1 MSQTANVCAIN
12 DSLLKINFGKHWD
25 GITIERIAS
34 PPYPK
39 IGTKII
45 FVEGERKRS
54 LARSESQGRKSLK
67 RISTGGGGGGA
78 WWVTIVSR
86 TLQGFAK
93 IESACVCVW
102 GGGGGMGEGGSGRGL
117 SLRTR

>member
-1 MSQTANVCAIN
+1 MLSQTANICAIN

-54 LARSESQGRKSLK
+54 LARSESQGRKSHKVVRNSFPFSIPTQLYE
-67 RISTGGGGGGA
+67 R
-78 WWVTIVSR
+78 
-86 TLQGFAK
+86 L
-93 IESACVCVW
+93 
-102 GGGGGMGEGGSGRGL
+102 
-117 SLRTR
+117 TRL